1 MTVQL
6 KQIHNLGSRQ
16 EALIDRGFTLEMVR
30 VTEAAARAAAREV
43 GQQKAANIEAAAA
56 KAMLR
61 ALNDVGFCAQIVTGC
76 DGDTESRSL
85 PIGQLVG
92 AFAHSTAEFDIA
104 VEPIDGTGLAMKGMP
119 DAISALA
126 LGQRKSLLPVPNMP
140 MLKLA
145 AGRQLDLTKFD
156 LLMQPKAII
165 AQAAEQ
171 LRSNPQE
178 LVIAMLTPESS
189 PEQAAL
195 VEKMQAT
202 GARIRLMSEAD
213 IAGCVA
219 TALPRQKIDLF
230 YGIGPAP
237 AGVIAAAGLR
247 GMGGNMLAK
256 LLPDLVPAAR
266 RSEIERE
273 AELTGIEN
281 LDTQYHAEDLAKG
294 EVFFAATGITTGYLL
309 HGIDVWPLGEQT
321 ESLLTRSITGTVR
334 WMTALHKS

>member
-6 KQIHNLGSRQ
+6 KKIDNIGARHESQ
-16 EALIDRGFTLEMVR
+16 IDRGFTLEMIR
-30 VTEAAARAAAREV
+30 VTEAGARAAAREV
-43 GQQKAANIEAAAA
+43 GQQKAGHIEAAAA

-61 ALNDVGFCAQIVTGC
+61 ALNDIGFCAQIVTEC
-76 DGDTESRSL
+76 DGHAESQSL
-85 PIGQLVG
+85 PVGQLVG

-104 VEPIDGTGLAMKGMP
+104 IEPIDGTSLAMKGMP

-145 AGRQLDLTKFD
+145 AGRQVDLTKFD
-156 LLMQPKAII
+156 LLMQPAAII

-171 LRSNPQE
+171 LRSSPQE
-178 LVIAMLTPESS
+178 LVVAMLS
-189 PEQAAL
+189 PETSVEQATL

-202 GARIRLMSEAD
+202 GARIRLLAEAD
-213 IAGCVA
+213 IAGCVS

-237 AGVIAAAGLR
+237 SGVIAAAGLR
-247 GMGGNMLAK
+247 GLGGNILAK
-256 LLPDLVPAAR
+256 LLPDLAKNRAQ
-266 RSEIERE
+266 IERE
-273 AELTGIEN
+273 AELSGIEN
-281 LDTQYHAEDLAKG
+281 LDTQYHAEDLAGG

-321 ESLLTRSITGTVR
+321 ESLLTRSATGTVR